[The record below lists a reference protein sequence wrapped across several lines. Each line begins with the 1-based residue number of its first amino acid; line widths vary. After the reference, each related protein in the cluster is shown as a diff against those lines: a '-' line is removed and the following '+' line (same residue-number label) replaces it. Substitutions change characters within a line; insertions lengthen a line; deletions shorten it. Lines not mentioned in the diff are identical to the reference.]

1 MILNY
6 TMTLKKRKLLIL
18 TLIVLVSSGCFQL
31 FDPGPSTVVL
41 TVFNPAKNQ
50 QAILFLKGGNATSGD
65 SMQVSIKDGDEVL
78 GDTEVGNVLT
88 VDNAHV
94 GVALDTNAIKLKW
107 LDNNKLEIDYNK
119 KLRTFIKVDKYN
131 NNLILYKTF

>member
-1 MILNY
+1 MLS
-6 TMTLKKRKLLIL
+6 LIA
-18 TLIVLVSSGCFQL
+18 LVFSGCFQL
-31 FDPGPSTVVL
+31 FGPGPSTAIL

-65 SMQVSIKDGDEVL
+65 SVQISIKDGDEIL
-78 GDTEVGNVLT
+78 GDTEVGNIFT
-88 VDNAHV
+88 ADNAHV
-94 GVALDTNAIKLKW
+94 GIALDTNAIKLKW
-107 LDNNKLEIDYNK
+107 LNNNKLEIDYNK